1 MISDLEYLGETTN
14 PEFLTDNRDESSAA
28 AGTQATHTREFGI
41 RSANRSVCVYFTSCS
56 QRATTTALIDQPET
70 TERPQLRITHEIESE
85 ALSKAGAQ
93 LEQNSMVSTLNAQQ
107 KLKW

>member
-1 MISDLEYLGETTN
+1 MISDLEYLGETTD
-14 PEFLTDNRDESSAA
+14 PEFLSDNRDESSATT
-28 AGTQATHTREFGI
+28 GTQATQHKFGI
-41 RSANRSVCVYFTSCS
+41 RSSDSSVCVEFIQKAITSV
-56 QRATTTALIDQPET
+56 LVDQPEV
-70 TERPQLRITHEIESE
+70 TEQLQLRITHEIESE